1 MYVCGGHAVPKLW
14 FFKVLW
20 KCRIEWTIIQNKKK
34 KGKERNGYADRTGA
48 DGASLGGKIRK
59 F

>member
-1 MYVCGGHAVPKLW
+1 M
-14 FFKVLW
+14 
-20 KCRIEWTIIQNKKK
+20 KK